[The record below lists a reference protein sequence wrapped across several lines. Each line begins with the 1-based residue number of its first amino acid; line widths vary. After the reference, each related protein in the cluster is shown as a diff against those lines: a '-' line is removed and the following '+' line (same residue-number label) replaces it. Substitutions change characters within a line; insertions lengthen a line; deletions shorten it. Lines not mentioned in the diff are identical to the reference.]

1 MHRTAP
7 NVEEI
12 FLAALEI
19 EAPEARSSYLDEA
32 CGHTEL
38 RHQVERL
45 LALDARAGG
54 FLERPA
60 AAPTGTITAAPIQ
73 TEAAG
78 TVIGPYKLMEQ
89 IGEGGMGVV
98 YVAEQS
104 TPVRRKVALKIIKPG
119 MDTKQVV
126 ARFEAER
133 QALAMMDHPNIA
145 SVHDGG
151 TTESGRPYF
160 VMELVRGL
168 PINEY
173 CDREQL
179 TITER
184 LELFV
189 LVCRAVQHAHQK
201 GVIHRDLKPSNILV
215 TVIDGAAVPK
225 VIDFGVA
232 KATGASLTERTIYTA
247 FHQFVGTPLYM
258 SPEQADLAGVDVDT
272 RSDIYSLGVLLYEL
286 LTGMTPFDQET
297 FRTAA
302 FDEMRRMIRE
312 DDPPRPSTRLSALK
326 LKQAALSTLCE
337 RRGADQRKLG
347 RQMRGELDWIV
358 MKALEKDRDRRYESA
373 SAFAADVQRYLND
386 EPVSACPPTPVQR
399 ARKWSRRHPSIMASA
414 LVALVLAVIALSVS
428 NLLIRGANRQK
439 DRALQEKEGALR
451 TAEEAKAA
459 AQQSETETRAVLEF
473 VEKKVFAAARPKGE
487 EGGMGREVPLR
498 EALEAALP
506 FVAKNFSGQPLVEA
520 RLRRTLGLSFRYL
533 GDEDIAARQFETAR
547 TLYAQKR
554 GPDHADT
561 LTAANNLANSYA
573 ALGRQAEALKLRQE
587 TLALRK
593 AKLGPD
599 HPDTLKSM
607 NNLATSFDALG
618 RHADALKLREETLAL
633 RKAKLGSDDPETLA
647 SMNNLAISYTVLG
660 RHPEAVKLREETLA
674 LLKAR
679 HGPDHPR
686 TLAAMHNLAE
696 SYQALGRYAEAESL
710 YEETLAL
717 ARAQLG
723 PIHPKTL
730 LVMNSLAWLLCT
742 AEDAAFR
749 NPARAVELA
758 AKAAECSP
766 KNAEFLSTL
775 GTALY
780 RAGDWK
786 KATVDL
792 EKAISLRSPDDSQ
805 NANESFFLAM
815 AFWRLGDRAG
825 ARIWFDKAVAWMEK
839 DDSRHDELGRFKV
852 EAARLLGIEQ
862 PAFPQRRSTR

>member
-1 MHRTAP
+1 
-7 NVEEI
+7 
-12 FLAALEI
+12 
-19 EAPEARSSYLDEA
+19 
-32 CGHTEL
+32 
-38 RHQVERL
+38 
-45 LALDARAGG
+45 
-54 FLERPA
+54 
-60 AAPTGTITAAPIQ
+60 
-73 TEAAG
+73 
-78 TVIGPYKLMEQ
+78 
-89 IGEGGMGVV
+89 
-98 YVAEQS
+98 
-104 TPVRRKVALKIIKPG
+104 
-119 MDTKQVV
+119 
-126 ARFEAER
+126 
-133 QALAMMDHPNIA
+133 
-145 SVHDGG
+145 
-151 TTESGRPYF
+151 
-160 VMELVRGL
+160 
-168 PINEY
+168 
-173 CDREQL
+173 
-179 TITER
+179 
-184 LELFV
+184 
-189 LVCRAVQHAHQK
+189 
-201 GVIHRDLKPSNILV
+201 
-215 TVIDGAAVPK
+215 
-225 VIDFGVA
+225 
-232 KATGASLTERTIYTA
+232 
-247 FHQFVGTPLYM
+247 
-258 SPEQADLAGVDVDT
+258 
-272 RSDIYSLGVLLYEL
+272 
-286 LTGMTPFDQET
+286 
-297 FRTAA
+297 
-302 FDEMRRMIRE
+302 
-312 DDPPRPSTRLSALK
+312 
-326 LKQAALSTLCE
+326 
-337 RRGADQRKLG
+337 
-347 RQMRGELDWIV
+347 
-358 MKALEKDRDRRYESA
+358 
-373 SAFAADVQRYLND
+373 
-386 EPVSACPPTPVQR
+386 
-399 ARKWSRRHPSIMASA
+399 
-414 LVALVLAVIALSVS
+414 
-428 NLLIRGANRQK
+428 
-439 DRALQEKEGALR
+439 
-451 TAEEAKAA
+451 
-459 AQQSETETRAVLEF
+459 
-473 VEKKVFAAARPKGE
+473 
-487 EGGMGREVPLR
+487 
-498 EALEAALP
+498 
-506 FVAKNFSGQPLVEA
+506 
-520 RLRRTLGLSFRYL
+520 
-533 GDEDIAARQFETAR
+533 
-547 TLYAQKR
+547 
-554 GPDHADT
+554 
-561 LTAANNLANSYA
+561 
-573 ALGRQAEALKLRQE
+573 
-587 TLALRK
+587 
-593 AKLGPD
+593 
-599 HPDTLKSM
+599 M

>member
-1 MHRTAP
+1 
-7 NVEEI
+7 
-12 FLAALEI
+12 
-19 EAPEARSSYLDEA
+19 
-32 CGHTEL
+32 
-38 RHQVERL
+38 
-45 LALDARAGG
+45 
-54 FLERPA
+54 
-60 AAPTGTITAAPIQ
+60 
-73 TEAAG
+73 
-78 TVIGPYKLMEQ
+78 
-89 IGEGGMGVV
+89 
-98 YVAEQS
+98 
-104 TPVRRKVALKIIKPG
+104 
-119 MDTKQVV
+119 
-126 ARFEAER
+126 
-133 QALAMMDHPNIA
+133 
-145 SVHDGG
+145 
-151 TTESGRPYF
+151 
-160 VMELVRGL
+160 
-168 PINEY
+168 
-173 CDREQL
+173 
-179 TITER
+179 
-184 LELFV
+184 
-189 LVCRAVQHAHQK
+189 
-201 GVIHRDLKPSNILV
+201 
-215 TVIDGAAVPK
+215 
-225 VIDFGVA
+225 
-232 KATGASLTERTIYTA
+232 
-247 FHQFVGTPLYM
+247 
-258 SPEQADLAGVDVDT
+258 
-272 RSDIYSLGVLLYEL
+272 
-286 LTGMTPFDQET
+286 
-297 FRTAA
+297 
-302 FDEMRRMIRE
+302 
-312 DDPPRPSTRLSALK
+312 
-326 LKQAALSTLCE
+326 
-337 RRGADQRKLG
+337 
-347 RQMRGELDWIV
+347 
-358 MKALEKDRDRRYESA
+358 
-373 SAFAADVQRYLND
+373 
-386 EPVSACPPTPVQR
+386 
-399 ARKWSRRHPSIMASA
+399 MASA

-428 NLLIRGANRQK
+428 NLLIRARQSTK
-439 DRALQEKEGALR
+439 RSALQEKEGALR

-547 TLYAQKR
+547 TLYAQC